1 MKDPGFPAVGL
12 VPFPHPPERRK
23 QRAWGCKDVEE
34 QRGRRGR
41 AKRGGVRPAAA
52 RAKEG
57 RMERPA
63 ARPAGVRRVEA
74 ATAEGGSRGPGVRER
89 REAWT
94 AVGAQEAAAPAA
106 LGREGRGRWSRGGHF
121 CTGGSEGRVRCR
133 AGRGGLDSPAVGAGR
148 GRGRPGADLAGSP
161 GRAAAAAAAQAR
173 FPPPPGWR
181 SEWRLQPGS
190 ARLGSRV
197 AAAKPPAP
205 LPPRR
210 DELPKR

>member
-1 MKDPGFPAVGL
+1 MKDPGFPALGL

-23 QRAWGCKDVEE
+23 RRTWGCKDVEE

-41 AKRGGVRPAAA
+41 VKRGGVRPAAA

-63 ARPAGVRRVEA
+63 ARPAGVRRIEA
-74 ATAEGGSRGPGVRER
+74 VAAEGGSRVPGVRER
-89 REAWT
+89 REAWA

-121 CTGGSEGRVRCR
+121 CTGGSEGWVRCR
-133 AGRGGLDSPAVGAGR
+133 AGRGGLDPPAVGAGR
-148 GRGRPGADLAGSP
+148 GRGRPG
-161 GRAAAAAAAQAR
+161 
-173 FPPPPGWR
+173 PPG
-181 SEWRLQPGS
+181 ERLLLRRRRRGS
-190 ARLGSRV
+190 RLLPAGGASGGCSPARLGSRV
-197 AAAKPPAP
+197 VAAKPPAP

-210 DELPKR
+210 DELPER